1 MLTWLAAWA
10 SALAHVATAA
20 SSPATW
26 NCGEAQWLGQPGMS
40 EGRFEG
46 RLGFDCA
53 ITRATARDLRPL
65 LEAIAPE
72 AARTQ
77 THFAGRSLFALDSR
91 AARLIEDEGDTI
103 RLVERVRVE
112 TDLRYLLHAEIN
124 SENIEGE
131 GMASY
136 LRELDFQASFAR
148 DPGDT
153 SRLVARLE
161 TSVSIERPWYAPSVF
176 FSPIAK
182 SKTRSKNERKVQ
194 ELMALYA
201 RKLGGSE

>member
-1 MLTWLAAWA
+1 LTAPSQGPLR
-10 SALAHVATAA
+10 ATCVPF
-20 SSPATW
+20 SKRSLPKPPGLRLTSR
-26 NCGEAQWLGQPGMS
+26 GEACS
-40 EGRFEG
+40 
-46 RLGFDCA
+46 
-53 ITRATARDLRPL
+53 
-65 LEAIAPE
+65 
-72 AARTQ
+72 
-77 THFAGRSLFALDSR
+77 
-91 AARLIEDEGDTI
+91 RLIEDEGDTI